1 VPEGPTTDQTKAS
14 RALALFAL
22 FLIAAL
28 YVVGVVSHGV
38 LRHIVQTAPV
48 WPTVILGLRG
58 SRWTKWTALPCYF
71 CWLFLMS
78 LIWLF
83 LLGLAHLISGTFS
96 PIEIA
101 MTVVVGVS
109 SILGLAT
116 GIRMRSG
123 TSAAGATVVSLLMLM
138 AQVLALKVSFLPGI
152 AHD

>member
-1 VPEGPTTDQTKAS
+1 MDRP
-14 RALALFAL
+14 RAPRVLAFGAL

-48 WPTVILGLRG
+48 WPTVILGLRD
-58 SRWTKWTALPCYF
+58 SRWSKWTALPCF
-71 CWLFLMS
+71 CCWLLLMT

-83 LLGLAHLISGTFS
+83 LLGWAHVISGSFS

-101 MTVVVGVS
+101 MTVVVGFS
-109 SILGLAT
+109 SILGLVT
-116 GIRMRSG
+116 GLRMRSG
-123 TSAAGATVVSLLMLM
+123 TSAAGAAGVSLLLLVV
-138 AQVLALKVSFLPGI
+138 QVLALRLSFLPGI